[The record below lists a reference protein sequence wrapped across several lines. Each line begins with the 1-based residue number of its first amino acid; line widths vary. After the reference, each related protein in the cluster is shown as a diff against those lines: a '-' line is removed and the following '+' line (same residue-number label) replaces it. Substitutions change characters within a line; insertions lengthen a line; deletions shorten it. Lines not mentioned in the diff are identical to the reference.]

1 MNTRP
6 TPTGF
11 EHYLEVTMDGS
22 PPSELGDSVRAL
34 ADLEDGLELPIVQ
47 IVAVSDGSFTVRVSV
62 FTDASEPTPADI
74 AALEGQIAEVRF
86 SSQ

>member
-11 EHYLEVTMDGS
+11 EHYLEVPIEGS

-34 ADLEDGLELPIVQ
+34 TDLEDGLELPIVQ
-47 IVAVSDGSFTVRVSV
+47 IVDVSDGSFTVRVSV
-62 FTDASEPTPADI
+62 FTDTSEPTPADV

-86 SSQ
+86 GSQ

>member
-1 MNTRP
+1 MDTRP
-6 TPTGF
+6 TPTGL
-11 EHYLEVTMDGS
+11 EHYLEVPIEGS

-47 IVAVSDGSFTVRVSV
+47 IVAVTDGSFTVGVSI

-86 SSQ
+86 GSQ

>member
-11 EHYLEVTMDGS
+11 EHYLEVTMEGS

-47 IVAVSDGSFTVRVSV
+47 IVDISDGSCTIRVNV
-62 FTDASEPTPADI
+62 FTDASEPTPADL
-74 AALEGQIAEVRF
+74 ASLEGQIAEVRF
-86 SSQ
+86 GSR